1 MTEYTEFVKTRWQ
14 NTDTS
19 FGSAEGVALVPLI
32 GERTEDSGKEN
43 LDF

>member
-14 NTDTS
+14 NIDTS

-32 GERTEDSGKEN
+32 GERIEALGKEN
-43 LDF
+43 LHF